1 MKESS
6 VHVTNMNKALKN
18 IKTDVIV
25 NFIWSDSRG
34 IIIVT
39 NKVALSLDLQM
50 IENYIE
56 NAKHINVDEVEVPRL
71 PQSKS
76 YLKIIGI
83 PYLYKNIVTPITL
96 SMVKDVIKKNHIFN
110 NIFLASKP
118 YIIKVSS
125 KSDMAIIWVDIWN
138 VQSGSK
144 AKGLINR
151 YFNIGSYITTIR
163 GTNMN
168 PGVSQY
174 KNCWKWGYTTFLC
187 RIQEV
192 KCVKYNSPHKSKHYC
207 QFAWYCKANKKTKP
221 LRFETKKDILFLYLF
236 KCSNCWGNH
245 QVDLNTYSF

>member
-1 MKESS
+1 M
-6 VHVTNMNKALKN
+6 
-18 IKTDVIV
+18 
-25 NFIWSDSRG
+25 
-34 IIIVT
+34 T

-118 YIIKVSS
+118 HIIKVSP
-125 KSDMAIIWVDIWN
+125 KSDMAIIWVDIWD

-151 YFNIGSYITTIR
+151 CFNIGSYITTIR

-236 KCSNCWGNH
+236 KCSNC
-245 QVDLNTYSF
+245 